1 MSESNEQRQRV
12 STEQQAVR
20 VRTSPRYG
28 VFMAIGAVVFALAG
42 WGISSNV
49 EPGLQADGTR
59 IDTTPV
65 IGLMVVV
72 GFIVGATLGALVAIV
87 LDFIVGRKTR
97 EMTAERVAVEAEEGD
112 ETPKG
117 ENSGEEAPKGEN
129 PALDADVA
137 TTTDQADDSSR

>member
-97 EMTAERVAVEAEEGD
+97 EMTAERVAVEAEED
-112 ETPKG
+112 ATPNG
-117 ENSGEEAPKGEN
+117 EISDAGSPNGEIS
-129 PALDADVA
+129 ALDADVE
-137 TTTDQADDSSR
+137 TTTDPADDSGR

>member
-1 MSESNEQRQRV
+1 M
-12 STEQQAVR
+12 
-20 VRTSPRYG
+20 RTSPRYG

-97 EMTAERVAVEAEEGD
+97 EMTAERVAVEAEED
-112 ETPKG
+112 ATPNG
-117 ENSGEEAPKGEN
+117 EIS
-129 PALDADVA
+129 ALDADVE
-137 TTTDQADDSSR
+137 TTTDPADDSGR